1 MTPDPRRWKAL
12 VLVCAAFFMVVLDV
26 SIVNVALP
34 SIAVDLELSQ
44 STLQWI
50 ITAYSLA
57 FGGFLLL
64 GGRAADVLGRRKV
77 FIAGMALFTFGSLM
91 CGFAQSGAWLI
102 AFRALQGLG
111 GAIVSPATL
120 SIINAAFRHGGAERN
135 KAFGIWGA
143 VAGSGA
149 AVGVLLG
156 GVLTEYLGWQ
166 WIFFVNVPVGIAIIA
181 LTTRLVSEGRAEDV
195 DPHTDPLAAVLATGG
210 LVSFVYAM
218 SRAPEAGW
226 ASLQTIGLTI
236 LAVILIAIFFIKE
249 ARTDS
254 PLVPLELFKVRAVAV
269 ANLVG
274 FCIGGAIFGGFFLL
288 SLYMQQVLGY
298 SPIEAGVAFLATAGT
313 TIPAAGAA
321 QALITRVGVKPVMA
335 TGLALTAFAYLWYT
349 QLPPDGTFWRNLFVP
364 FVLSGV
370 GLAFVFIP
378 VSLAALANLQE
389 RVAGVA
395 SGLLN
400 TSQQIGGALGVAIAA
415 TIANTH
421 TKTLLAEGSDQAA
434 ALTGGFNWAFWVG
447 STFAIVGLAVT
458 LADPQAQR
466 RARRSG
472 FLGDRDPLIPRTG
485 VQRRAGRVEA
495 WTARQRRR
503 ARLESANSEELV
515 RGHRHRQEISP
526 RLRRSSS
533 SFDLRASSSRR
544 ARRPIARS
552 FARKVAVADGADR
565 LLERAGARDRAAR
578 TRRQVVAR
586 VPALHT
592 VAVRPLG

>member
-1 MTPDPRRWKAL
+1 MPGPGARVKGASVSGHRYSLPAMEAASTPDPRRWRALAL
-12 VLVCAAFFMVVLDV
+12 VCVAFFMVVLDV

-34 SIAVDLELSQ
+34 SVARDLELSP

-64 GGRAADVLGRRKV
+64 GGRAADVLGRRRV

-120 SIINAAFRHGGAERN
+120 SIINAAFRHAGAERN

-181 LTTRLVSEGRAEDV
+181 LTSRLVSEGRAEDV
-195 DPHTDPLAAVLATGG
+195 DPHTDPLAALLATGG

-226 ASLQTIGLTI
+226 TSLQTIGLTI
-236 LAVILIAIFFIKE
+236 LAVILITVFFVKE

-254 PLVPLELFKVRAVAV
+254 PLVPLELFRVRAVAV

-288 SLYMQQVLGY
+288 SLYMQQVLDY
-298 SPIEAGVAFLATAGT
+298 SPIQAGVAFLATAGT
-313 TIPAAGAA
+313 TIPAAGVA

-335 TGLALTAFAYLWYT
+335 MGLALTAFAYLWYT

-364 FVLSGV
+364 YVLSGV
-370 GLAFVFIP
+370 GLAFTFIP
-378 VSLAALANLQE
+378 VSLAALANLEE

-421 TKTLLAEGSDQAA
+421 TKTLLAEGSARGA
-434 ALTGGFNWAFWVG
+434 ALTGGFDWAFWVG
-447 STFAIVGLAVT
+447 STFAIVGLVVT
-458 LADPQAQR
+458 L
-466 RARRSG
+466 
-472 FLGDRDPLIPRTG
+472 LI
-485 VQRRAGRVEA
+485 
-495 WTARQRRR
+495 
-503 ARLESANSEELV
+503 
-515 RGHRHRQEISP
+515 
-526 RLRRSSS
+526 LRRS
-533 SFDLRASSSRR
+533 D
-544 ARRPIARS
+544 
-552 FARKVAVADGADR
+552 
-565 LLERAGARDRAAR
+565 
-578 TRRQVVAR
+578 
-586 VPALHT
+586 VPA
-592 VAVRPLG
+592 VPAS